1 MSTRFERVHSV
12 HIAELSCAV
21 PRQHVASYGRVAHL
35 MTEKAA
41 KRRSRETGFCSLRVA
56 PDEMMVSDLFE
67 AAARQMLNDGNRKDI
82 GALVFITQYPDYIT
96 PATSHVLQYR
106 LGLGNDVLCLDINE
120 GCSGFITGLYVA
132 AVLSRQMQKKVLMGC
147 GDTCAKGRDP
157 DDAASLFIFGDAAA
171 AALVEPGTDD
181 MSFAFASYGDK
192 ADAIMMTRS
201 SMNPRLGDCHN
212 FDSIEIINFAA
223 NETHDAIVDFLDRE
237 HLAKTDVSLYACHQA
252 NKIILNGLADK
263 LGVSYEQLPF
273 LAGET
278 GNTSSA
284 SIPLALSHFGNGHPA
299 LKKTLCCGFGVG
311 MSVGLCL
318 ADFTKTKIHEDI
330 EV

>member
-1 MSTRFERVHSV
+1 MIRYDCVQDI
-12 HIAELSCAV
+12 HIAELACAV
-21 PRQHVASYGRVAHL
+21 PRQHVASYDRVAHL

-56 PDEMMVSDLFE
+56 PDELMTSDLFE
-67 AAARQMLNDGNRKDI
+67 ASALQILNDDNRRDI
-82 GALVFITQYPDYIT
+82 GALIFVTQYPDYIC
-96 PATSHVLQYR
+96 PATSHDLQHR
-106 LGLGNDVLCLDINE
+106 LGLENDVLCLDINE

-147 GDTCAKGRDP
+147 GDTCAKGQEP
-157 DDAASLFIFGDAAA
+157 DDAATRFIFGDAAA
-171 AALVEPGTDD
+171 AALVEPGTDNVP
-181 MSFAFASYGDK
+181 FAFASYGDR
-192 ADAIMMTRS
+192 ANTIMLTKS
-201 SMNPRLGDCHN
+201 SMNPRRGDCHT

-223 NETHDAIVDFLDRE
+223 NEAHDVIVDFLDRE
-237 HLAKTDVSLYACHQA
+237 RLAKTDVSLYACHQA

-284 SIPLALSHFGNGHPA
+284 SIPLELSSFGDGNPV

-311 MSVGLCL
+311 LSVGVCL
-318 ADFTKTKIHEDI
+318 ADFTRTRIHKDI